1 MGELRYN
8 QLCHWSKGQSLIPVP
23 QFRLKAALRLMKL
36 AELMPPVK
44 ERPSPACGGTCYPCC
59 RWSRED
65 QRLAGKAF
73 RKENRRYCREILR
86 EDDGAAFG

>member
-1 MGELRYN
+1 
-8 QLCHWSKGQSLIPVP
+8 
-23 QFRLKAALRLMKL
+23 
-36 AELMPPVK
+36 MPPVK
-44 ERPSPACGGTCYPCC
+44 ERPSPACGGTYYPCC

-86 EDDGAAFG
+86 ENDAAAFV